1 MENVHVKLE
10 IGESISSKK
19 NLLSAEIN
27 LLNIIKNLEK
37 YRKARDIEL
46 KKKSRLRTELK
57 KLIADMRALEK
68 NLPETRDIKRSKE
81 GKIKMEL
88 IGKVKSAKLEF
99 ELEEIKRKLEMLS

>member
-68 NLPETRDIKRSKE
+68 TCQRQ
-81 GKIKMEL
+81 
-88 IGKVKSAKLEF
+88 
-99 ELEEIKRKLEMLS
+99 EI